1 MGEIKQLEI
10 DLWTVLQQASA
21 LPEEA
26 EFPVIWQ
33 ALEQVLPGLA
43 IVEQLKTASAT
54 IAQVTDIFQV
64 QAGLIFE
71 ELEATA
77 AQDGPRM
84 AADAFDR
91 YVRQYMA
98 IDFEDYIEEPD
109 ALPRMARTEREAV
122 ENFHSVAQPI
132 AQVEL
137 LEVLHDEITLSE
149 AEAHAAALA
158 VAHGEDISDW
168 IAAIGE
174 ALDKVGTAVEM
185 QALLK
190 LVQLPLIELWL
201 GLLLGGYGLQR
212 DGEIERDEDFYS
224 SIGILVEKLQGD

>member
-1 MGEIKQLEI
+1 MQQLEL
-10 DLWTVLQQASA
+10 DLWAVLRQASA
-21 LPEEA
+21 APEDA

-33 ALEQVLPGLA
+33 ALDQVLPGLA
-43 IVEQLKTASAT
+43 IVEQLQTASTT
-54 IAQVTDIFQV
+54 IAQMADIFQV

-91 YVRQYMA
+91 YVRQYML
-98 IDFEDYIEEPD
+98 IDFEDYIEELES
-109 ALPRMARTEREAV
+109 LPRMARTEREAV
-122 ENFHSVAQPI
+122 EDFYSVAQPV
-132 AQVEL
+132 AQAEL
-137 LEVLHDEITLSE
+137 LEVLHDEIVLSE
-149 AEAHAAALA
+149 EEAHAAALA

-174 ALDKVGTAVEM
+174 ALETVGTAIEM

-190 LVQLPLIELWL
+190 LVQLPLVELWL
-201 GLLLGGYGLQR
+201 GLLLGGYGLRR
-212 DGEIERDEDFYS
+212 DREIERDDDFYS
-224 SIGILVEKLQGD
+224 AIGIVVIPVQ